1 MCPRCME
8 SNLLGSGN
16 YEFVHRVGYEN
27 CIKIFLPTVCRSCKK
42 SINIETLEVR
52 SRNPRNVFNKV

>member
-8 SNLLGSGN
+8 ENILGTGN
-16 YEFVHRVGYEN
+16 FQVIYRVGYEH
-27 CIKIFLPTVCRSCKK
+27 CIKIFIPTVCRGCKK
-42 SINIETLEVR
+42 PINVETLEVR